1 MLEKL
6 LGSPK
11 KAGSPRKPG
20 GSPTKSPEKGRNP
33 RFPKSQ
39 DDKVST
45 KGKSNVHPLT
55 FSNVDKISVSYPY
68 DDLFLVFPINTL
80 TKNVITP

>member
-33 RFPKSQ
+33 RFPKGQ

-45 KGKSNVHPLT
+45 KGKEKIHSLT
-55 FSNVDKISVSYPY
+55 FSNVESILSLSNKHMDNKCYYS
-68 DDLFLVFPINTL
+68 
-80 TKNVITP
+80 

>member
-20 GSPTKSPEKGRNP
+20 GSPNKSPEKSRNP
-33 RFPKSQ
+33 RFPKPQ
-39 DDKVST
+39 DQQDKITT
-45 KGKSNVHPLT
+45 KGIFRFCSN
-55 FSNVDKISVSYPY
+55 N
-68 DDLFLVFPINTL
+68 LFLSEIIL
-80 TKNVITP
+80 

>member
-20 GSPTKSPEKGRNP
+20 GGSPTKSPEKARNP
-33 RFPKSQ
+33 RFPMNKDQ
-39 DDKVST
+39 PEKITT
-45 KGKSNVHPLT
+45 KGIN
-55 FSNVDKISVSYPY
+55 PY
-68 DDLFLVFPINTL
+68 LMT
-80 TKNVITP
+80 

>member
-20 GSPTKSPEKGRNP
+20 GSPNKSPEKSRNP
-33 RFPKSQ
+33 RFPKPQ
-39 DDKVST
+39 DQQDKITT
-45 KGKSNVHPLT
+45 KGT
-55 FSNVDKISVSYPY
+55 FKFCS
-68 DDLFLVFPINTL
+68 
-80 TKNVITP
+80 KNVYLLKLYFYHSLIIL

>member
-45 KGKSNVHPLT
+45 KGKANVHDFP
-55 FSNVDKISVSYPY
+55 FSYVDT
-68 DDLFLVFPINTL
+68 DLDLFLVFPIHTSII
-80 TKNVITP
+80 NVITP

>member
-33 RFPKSQ
+33 RFPKGQ

-45 KGKSNVHPLT
+45 KGKENVHPLT
-55 FSNVDKISVSYPY
+55 LSDVSSCP
-68 DDLFLVFPINTL
+68 FLVFPINTL
-80 TKNVITP
+80 TINVITP

>member
-33 RFPKSQ
+33 RFPKGQ

-45 KGKSNVHPLT
+45 KGKANVHPLT
-55 FSNVDKISVSYPY
+55 FSNVV
-68 DDLFLVFPINTL
+68 FLVFPINTL
-80 TKNVITP
+80 TINVITP

>member
-20 GSPTKSPEKGRNP
+20 GSPNKSPEKSRNP
-33 RFPKSQ
+33 RFPKPQ
-39 DDKVST
+39 DQQDKITT
-45 KGKSNVHPLT
+45 KGSLN
-55 FSNVDKISVSYPY
+55 F
-68 DDLFLVFPINTL
+68 FFE
-80 TKNVITP
+80 

>member
-45 KGKSNVHPLT
+45 KGKKNVHHST
-55 FSNVDKISVSYPY
+55 FSYVDR
-68 DDLFLVFPINTL
+68 DLIDFQLFH
-80 TKNVITP
+80 

>member
-33 RFPKSQ
+33 RFPKGQ
-39 DDKVST
+39 DDKVTT
-45 KGKSNVHPLT
+45 KGKANVHPFT
-55 FSNVDKISVSYPY
+55 FSNVDT
-68 DDLFLVFPINTL
+68 DFLFLVFPINTL
-80 TKNVITP
+80 TINVITP

>member
-45 KGKSNVHPLT
+45 KGKTNVHDFT
-55 FSNVDKISVSYPY
+55 FSYVDT
-68 DDLFLVFPINTL
+68 DLYIIVFPIHTSII
-80 TKNVITP
+80 NVITS

>member
-20 GSPTKSPEKGRNP
+20 GSPNKSPEKSRNP
-33 RFPKSQ
+33 RFPKPQ
-39 DDKVST
+39 DQQDKITTKGSFKFCSNNVFLLDFYFILLHNPCRLKVS
-45 KGKSNVHPLT
+45 
-55 FSNVDKISVSYPY
+55 
-68 DDLFLVFPINTL
+68 
-80 TKNVITP
+80 

>member
-33 RFPKSQ
+33 RFPKGQ

-45 KGKSNVHPLT
+45 KGKANVHPLI
-55 FSNVDKISVSYPY
+55 FSKFYPY
-68 DDLFLVFPINTL
+68 YDLFLVFPINPL
-80 TKNVITP
+80 TINVITP

>member
-33 RFPKSQ
+33 RFPKGQ

-45 KGKSNVHPLT
+45 KGKANVHPLI
-55 FSNVDKISVSYPY
+55 FSNENIQYKTNNGILSVP
-68 DDLFLVFPINTL
+68 
-80 TKNVITP
+80 

>member
-20 GSPTKSPEKGRNP
+20 GSPNKSPEKSRNP
-33 RFPKSQ
+33 RFPKPQ
-39 DDKVST
+39 DQGDKVTT
-45 KGKSNVHPLT
+45 KGKCIFFVKEMYFFARFRT
-55 FSNVDKISVSYPY
+55 
-68 DDLFLVFPINTL
+68 
-80 TKNVITP
+80 

>member
-20 GSPTKSPEKGRNP
+20 GSPNKSPEKSRNP
-33 RFPKSQ
+33 RFPKPQ
-39 DDKVST
+39 DQQDKITT
-45 KGKSNVHPLT
+45 KGTFKFCSKNVHLLKL
-55 FSNVDKISVSYPY
+55 FNYSLIRSLFKIFI
-68 DDLFLVFPINTL
+68 LFVL
-80 TKNVITP
+80 